1 VAKLADAPDLGSGG
15 VTRRSSSLL
24 ARTQLP
30 CSKASEQGSFSHIHD
45 NSYLFYVSHTTTL
58 ETQILTLD
66 GCKREVKIT
75 LAASELEPHYE
86 KAYREAQ
93 PDVQIQGF
101 RKGKVPIHLI
111 KKNFGKT
118 IEANAAEDIANEV
131 FQGILQE
138 QDLRPVGQPTLRDI
152 QRNSDGSIV
161 FSIAYEV
168 LPEFELQNYR
178 NIKIEKLIY
187 PVTEEDI
194 EREIERLTMERA
206 SLDDAEQISDEM
218 HFVTVRLNPIDT
230 ATGMTLIGGKA
241 EEIRVF
247 LKNEPVGSELKTSL
261 LNLKVGDTFR
271 YMVPSNAEDGKQ
283 ASAPMQASVQ
293 EIKRVVPAELTNA
306 FVEELTGG
314 QITSTEE
321 LRQDFEKQIT
331 TVRQKAINETMD
343 NQLVQKILEAH
354 DFEPPQTLISQ
365 VVASMLQEDVERL
378 PDKKLPKNF
387 DVRRYAESR
396 TPIARNTAKWM
407 IVRERIIEAENLEIT
422 DDDINKHVE
431 ELATSL
437 NMGEANFEYL
447 RSAIAGDENL
457 QSRLMHEKVMETLRG
472 YSVITEKEFDPNAPE
487 NTELEN

>member
-1 VAKLADAPDLGSGG
+1 
-15 VTRRSSSLL
+15 
-24 ARTQLP
+24 
-30 CSKASEQGSFSHIHD
+30 
-45 NSYLFYVSHTTTL
+45 
-58 ETQILTLD
+58 
-66 GCKREVKIT
+66 
-75 LAASELEPHYE
+75 
-86 KAYREAQ
+86 
-93 PDVQIQGF
+93 
-101 RKGKVPIHLI
+101 
-111 KKNFGKT
+111 
-118 IEANAAEDIANEV
+118 
-131 FQGILQE
+131 
-138 QDLRPVGQPTLRDI
+138 
-152 QRNSDGSIV
+152 
-161 FSIAYEV
+161 
-168 LPEFELQNYR
+168 
-178 NIKIEKLIY
+178 
-187 PVTEEDI
+187 
-194 EREIERLTMERA
+194 MERA

-218 HFVTVRLNPIDT
+218 HFVTVRLNPIDA

-283 ASAPMQASVQ
+283 ASTPMQASVQ

>member
-1 VAKLADAPDLGSGG
+1 M
-15 VTRRSSSLL
+15 
-24 ARTQLP
+24 
-30 CSKASEQGSFSHIHD
+30 
-45 NSYLFYVSHTTTL
+45 
-58 ETQILTLD
+58 
-66 GCKREVKIT
+66 KIT

-93 PDVQIQGF
+93 PEIQIQGF

-111 KKNFGKT
+111 KKNFGKS

-131 FQGILQE
+131 FQKTLQE
-138 QDLRPVGQPTLRDI
+138 KDLRPVGQPTLRDI

-161 FSIAYEV
+161 FSIAYEI

-178 NIKIEKLIY
+178 NIEIEKLVY

-194 EREIERLTMERA
+194 DRELERLTMERA
-206 SLDDAEQISDEM
+206 SLDDAEQITDEM
-218 HFVTVRLNPIDT
+218 HFVTVRLNPIDS

-247 LKNEPVGSELKTSL
+247 LKNEPTGSELKMSL

-271 YMVPSNAEDGKQ
+271 YMAPSTQESQ
-283 ASAPMQASVQ
+283 ASVPMQASVQ

-306 FVEELTGG
+306 FVEELTSG

-331 TVRQKAINETMD
+331 SVRERSINEAMD

-407 IVRERIIEAENLEIT
+407 IIRERIIEAENLEIT

-431 ELATSL
+431 ELAASL

-457 QSRLMHEKVMETLRG
+457 QSRLMHEKVMDTLRG
-472 YSVITEKEFDPNAPE
+472 YSVITEKEFDPNATE
-487 NTELEN
+487 NSPIADEIA

>member
-1 VAKLADAPDLGSGG
+1 M
-15 VTRRSSSLL
+15 
-24 ARTQLP
+24 
-30 CSKASEQGSFSHIHD
+30 SKAPVASLHD

-93 PDVQIQGF
+93 PEIQMQGF

-111 KKNFGKT
+111 KKNFGKS

-131 FQGILQE
+131 FQEILQE

-168 LPEFELQNYR
+168 LPEFELQSYR
-178 NIKIEKLIY
+178 NIEIEKLVY

-194 EREIERLTMERA
+194 ERELERLTLERA
-206 SLDDAEQISDEM
+206 SLDDAEQITDEM
-218 HFVTVRLNPIDT
+218 HFVTVRLNPIDS
-230 ATGMTLIGGKA
+230 ATGMTLIGGKS

-247 LKNEPVGSELKTSL
+247 LKNEPAGSELKTSL

-271 YMVPSNAEDGKQ
+271 YAVPSTQEGQPAI
-283 ASAPMQASVQ
+283 PMQASVQ

-306 FVEELTGG
+306 FVEELTSG

-331 TVRQKAINETMD
+331 SARERSINEAMD

-407 IVRERIIEAENLEIT
+407 IIRERIIEAENLEIT

-431 ELATSL
+431 ELAASL

-457 QSRLMHEKVMETLRG
+457 QSRLMHEKVMDTLRG

-487 NTELEN
+487 NAQLADEIV

>member
-1 VAKLADAPDLGSGG
+1 LNIADYTFGQY
-15 VTRRSSSLL
+15 SSAILL
-24 ARTQLP
+24 
-30 CSKASEQGSFSHIHD
+30 D
-45 NSYLFYVSHTTTL
+45 NSYLFYVSHSTTL
-58 ETQILTLD
+58 ETQLLTLD

-93 PDVQIQGF
+93 PEIQLQGF

-111 KKNFGKT
+111 KKNFGKA

-131 FQGILQE
+131 FQGVLQE
-138 QDLRPVGQPTLRDI
+138 HDLRPVGQPNLRDI
-152 QRNSDGSIV
+152 QRNSDGSLV
-161 FSIAYEV
+161 FTIAYEV

-178 NIKIEKLIY
+178 SIEIEKLHY
-187 PVTEEDI
+187 PVTEADVD
-194 EREIERLTMERA
+194 REIERLTMERA
-206 SLDDAEQISDEM
+206 ALDDAEQISDDM
-218 HFVTVRLNPIDT
+218 HFVTVRLNPIDS

-247 LKNEPVGSELKTSL
+247 LRNEPVGSELKTSL

-271 YMVPSNAEDGKQ
+271 YIVPSEQEGGTPT
-283 ASAPMQASVQ
+283 PMQASVQ

-306 FVEELTGG
+306 FVEELTNG

-331 TVRQKAINETMD
+331 TVRERTINETMD
-343 NQLVQKILEAH
+343 NQLVQKLLDAH

-365 VVASMLQEDVERL
+365 VVASMLQEDIQQL

-396 TPIARNTAKWM
+396 TPMARNTAKWM
-407 IVRERIIEAENLEIT
+407 IIRERIIEAENIAISDE
-422 DDDINKHVE
+422 DINKHVE
-431 ELATSL
+431 ELAASL

-472 YSVITEKEFDPNAPE
+472 YAVITEKEFDAAAVDE
-487 NTELEN
+487 AQLADEMA